1 MFCFFNIFKKKQY
14 VPDDVRIKQ
23 IIDLL
28 FPSLQRSADDLGIFI
43 DYGVDGNL
51 EGALY
56 DLQEG
61 QNDKLVHDT
70 ISDVIDRLSKARQ
83 ILEAYRNIDK
93 DAKFIVFQPR
103 KKKEIVCN
111 E

>member
-1 MFCFFNIFKKKQY
+1 MFGFFKKKQY
-14 VPDDVRIKQ
+14 VPEDVRIKQ

-28 FPSLQRSADDLGIFI
+28 FPPLEESKEHPGIII
-43 DYGVDGNL
+43 DRGVDGNL

-61 QNDKLVHDT
+61 TNDKVIHDT
-70 ISDVIDRLSKARQ
+70 INDVIDRLYKARQ
-83 ILEAYRNIDK
+83 ILEAYRNIGK
-93 DAKFIVFQPR
+93 EAHFIVFQPR
-103 KKKEIVCN
+103 EKKEIDYN

>member
-1 MFCFFNIFKKKQY
+1 MFGFFKKKQY

-23 IIDLL
+23 ITDLL
-28 FPSLQRSADDLGIFI
+28 FPSLQRSEDDPSIFV

-61 QNDKLVHDT
+61 QNDKVIHDT
-70 ISDVIDRLSKARQ
+70 INDAIDRLSKARQ

-103 KKKEIVCN
+103 EKKEITCN